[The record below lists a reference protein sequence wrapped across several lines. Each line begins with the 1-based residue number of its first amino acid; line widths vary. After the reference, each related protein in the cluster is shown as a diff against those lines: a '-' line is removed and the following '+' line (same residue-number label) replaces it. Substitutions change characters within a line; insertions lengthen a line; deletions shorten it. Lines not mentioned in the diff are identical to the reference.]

1 MPRCGRYDSWGNL
14 RMRELQ
20 KRIATMQSTFRQDFP
35 VWANTVLG
43 ATALAMIEK
52 RVRRSGIGPDGS
64 KYKPYSTKPTLV
76 GAKSFTK
83 KSAAQSV
90 FGSKDKRRNLQW
102 FTVQGHHLAVL
113 PGGYKQIREIEGRQT
128 AFKDFER
135 TSEMWKSIH
144 VMGTRQTATGFLT
157 TIGTENELSNR
168 KLSGNVDREKKEIL
182 MVTRQEE
189 ADLQII
195 LDKYITNIVNRVMN
209 G

>member
-1 MPRCGRYDSWGNL
+1 MK
-14 RMRELQ
+14 ELS
-20 KRIATMQSTFRQDFP
+20 KRIETMQSRFRTDFTQ
-35 VWANTVLG
+35 WANVVLG

-52 RVRRSGIGPDGS
+52 RVRRTGIGPDGS
-64 KYKPYSTKPTLV
+64 KYKPYSSKPTLV

-90 FGSKDKRRNLQW
+90 FGSKKKRRNLEW
-102 FTVQGHHLAVL
+102 FTVDGHRLAVL

-144 VMGTRQTATGFLT
+144 VLGTRGGSDGVFVTL
-157 TIGTENELSNR
+157 IGTENDLSNT
-168 KLSGNVDREKKEIL
+168 KLSANVDREGKEIL
-182 MVTRQEE
+182 MVTQQEE
-189 ADLQII
+189 ADLNRI
-195 LDKYITNIVNRVMN
+195 LDEYITNIIRRVFN